1 MFTDVLGGNRM
12 GFLTILVVPVDK
24 REFYITILQ
33 RTMEKILLSG
43 PRKKGLIPVFDEHS
57 ECSFEKKPKTNLTKD
72 STNEGKK

>member
-1 MFTDVLGGNRM
+1 M
-12 GFLTILVVPVDK
+12 GFFLIFVVPVDK